1 MSTDIQKGDSI
12 LRPRARL
19 IKTIGEELIS
29 NDIVAVLELVKN
41 SYDAD
46 ASIIEIHFSGNVVD
60 VEESKR
66 KKKKVLSKEGAY
78 ITIIDDG
85 SGMSLDTIKSAWMEP
100 ATIMKKKEKTSPG
113 KSRRYTGEKGIG
125 RFASAKLSDQL
136 EIITKVENDNEIVV
150 DFNWA
155 NFADDEVYLD
165 QVKCA
170 WEVREPVEIESNG
183 TILKLTQLKSDWNEE
198 KFRMLRVTLSRL
210 INPVAPVE
218 DFLMELQLPKEL
230 EHLSGLVN
238 APDSINKPDYEIK
251 GTVDDTGRATIA
263 YRSRNQTSPVSYKKE
278 TSKELNPMRKPVSG
292 TFDFEFRVWDREND
306 ALKRLAKDVGSTI
319 KNVRAD
325 LNDLAGVSIYRD
337 KFRVLPYGE
346 PKNDW
351 LRLNLRRV
359 NNPTLRLSSNQIV
372 GYISVS
378 LDDNPEFKDQSNR
391 EGIVDSQAFTD
402 LQESIRVLLSEVE
415 QKRYEERPRIED
427 VKSSDSLFEKFS
439 LLSLTKALKEKLPN
453 DKEVQTELKDTKT
466 RIDDGVKKVQNVI
479 SRYRRLSTLGL
490 LMDVVLHDGN
500 NFLLRID
507 SETRLLQKEL
517 SKKEPDQNEVQ
528 KHLTLIAEQRKV
540 LAQLFKRLEPFG
552 GRKRGRPKD
561 IVLEAAI
568 ANVFELY
575 KTELSKLEIQV
586 DLPGEE
592 NVVGIDEGELQMIL
606 VNLLQNSLFWLE
618 KQEEGRKITVQVKR
632 TDEELSIIFSD
643 SGPGIEEKHTNLI
656 FDPYFSTK
664 PDGIGLG
671 LTIVGEMI
679 SEYDGQFVL
688 IANGP
693 LDGATFK
700 ITFRR
705 KI

>member
-1 MSTDIQKGDSI
+1 MSTEIQKGDSI

-29 NDIVAVLELVKN
+29 NDIVAVLELIKN

-46 ASIIEIHFSGNVVD
+46 ASIIEIKFSGEIVE

-66 KKKKVLSKEGAY
+66 KKKKVLSKEGAS
-78 ITIIDDG
+78 ITIVDDG
-85 SGMSLDTIKSAWMEP
+85 SGMSLETIKSAWMEP
-100 ATIMKKKEKTSPG
+100 ATIMKKKTKTSPG

-136 EIITKVENDNEIVV
+136 EIITKIENDNEIVV
-150 DFNWA
+150 DFDWT
-155 NFADDEVYLD
+155 NFTDDEAYLD

-170 WEVREPVEIESNG
+170 WEVREPQEIEIKG
-183 TILKLTQLKSDWNEE
+183 TTLKLTQLNSDWDEE
-198 KFRMLRVTLSRL
+198 KFRFLRVTLSRL
-210 INPVAPVE
+210 INPVVPVE
-218 DFLMELQLPKEL
+218 DFLMELQLPEEL

-238 APDSINKPDYEIK
+238 APDSINKPDYFIK
-251 GTVDDTGRATIA
+251 GKVDNSGQATIE
-263 YRSRNQTSPVSYKKE
+263 YSSRNETSPVSYTKDV
-278 TSKELNPMRKPVSG
+278 SKELNPIRTPVSG
-292 TFDFEFRVWDREND
+292 PFNFEFRAWDREND
-306 ALKRLAKDVGSTI
+306 SLKRLAKEVDSTI

-325 LNDLAGVSIYRD
+325 LNDLAGISIYRD

-351 LRLNLRRV
+351 LRLDLRRV
-359 NNPTLRLSSNQIV
+359 NNPTLRLSSNQII

-402 LQESIRVLLSEVE
+402 LQETIKVLLSEIE
-415 QKRYEERPRIED
+415 QKRYEERPRKED
-427 VKSSDSLFEKFS
+427 PESSDSLFARFS
-439 LLSLTKALKEKLPN
+439 ISSLTQIVAAKLPE
-453 DKEVQTELKDTKT
+453 DKEVQTVLKDTKA

-507 SETRLLQKEL
+507 SEIRLLQKEL
-517 SKKEPDQNEVQ
+517 AKITPDQDEVQ
-528 KHLTLIAEQRKV
+528 KHLMAIAEQRKV

-552 GRKRGRPKD
+552 GRKRGRPTVVV
-561 IVLEAAI
+561 IENAI
-568 ANVFELY
+568 ANIFQLY
-575 KTELSKLEIQV
+575 KTELSKLEIEIA
-586 DLPGEE
+586 LPESE
-592 NVVGIDEGELQMIL
+592 NIIRIDEGELQMIL
-606 VNLLQNSLFWLE
+606 INLLQNSLFWLE
-618 KQEEGRKITVQVKR
+618 KQEDERKITIELER
-632 TDEELSIIFSD
+632 TEEELSIIFSD
-643 SGPGIEEKHTNLI
+643 SGPGIEEKHANLI

-671 LTIVGEMI
+671 LTIVGEII
-679 SEYDGQFVL
+679 SEYDGQFMLVD
-688 IANGP
+688 NGP

-705 KI
+705 RI